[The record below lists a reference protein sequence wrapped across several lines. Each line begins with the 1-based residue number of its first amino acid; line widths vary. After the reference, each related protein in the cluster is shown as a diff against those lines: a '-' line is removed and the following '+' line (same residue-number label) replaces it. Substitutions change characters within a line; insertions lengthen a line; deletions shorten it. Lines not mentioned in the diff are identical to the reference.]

1 MATHNDFGKDAEAE
15 AVRFLIQNNYKI
27 LERNWRFLKAEID
40 IIAIDETASE
50 LVIIEV
56 KSLNSDSL
64 KNPEE
69 AVNKK
74 KRKLL
79 IIAADHYVTSKSIT
93 LEVRFDIIS
102 MLKRNSSWKIIQIK
116 NAFQAYEN

>member
-1 MATHNDFGKDAEAE
+1 MATHNEFGKDAEA
-15 AVRFLIQNNYKI
+15 AAADYLIQNNYKI

-40 IIAIDETASE
+40 LIAIDESVTE

-56 KSLNSDSL
+56 KSLNSDGF

-79 IIAADHYVTSKSIT
+79 ISAADQYVLSNSIT

-102 MLKRNSSWKIIQIK
+102 MLKQNPFWKITQIK
-116 NAFQAYEN
+116 NAFQAYE